1 MNARKTLEERL
12 AELKPVVEPRLK
24 EYFSLENLQYP
35 PEAMIFAA
43 FKEEKALEVY
53 VKDKR
58 TGKFAMLKTYPLL
71 AASGH
76 PGPKLREGD
85 RQVPEGVYLVDFLN
99 PNSLYHLALKLNYPN
114 EFDHRKAQSDGRF
127 SPGSNIMIHG
137 NQVSNG
143 CLAIGDGPI
152 EDLFLLAAKT
162 GIDKIKVII
171 APYDLRKSGIEKAMA
186 ITGLP
191 KWAEE
196 LYQNLLKELKTLD

>member
-1 MNARKTLEERL
+1 MNSRKTLEERL
-12 AELKPVVEPRLK
+12 TELKPVVEPRLK
-24 EYFSLENLQYP
+24 EYFSLENLLYP
-35 PEAMIFAA
+35 PEALVFTA
-43 FKEEKALEVY
+43 FKEEKVLEVY
-53 VKDKR
+53 VKHKQ
-58 TGKFAMLKTYPLL
+58 TGKFALLKTYPLL

-152 EDLFLLAAKT
+152 EDLFMLSAKT
-162 GIDKIKVII
+162 GIDKVGQRLGFKPEAFLNSHDSYNYFKQTDCLIK
-171 APYDLRKSGIEKAMA
+171 
-186 ITGLP
+186 TG
-191 KWAEE
+191 
-196 LYQNLLKELKTLD
+196 Y